1 MESWNDTDWLHEPPT
16 VDDLAGLVMSDNAVS
31 LWLRSPNPDLGYE
44 RPLELVAAGDAQRV
58 IDLLLALA
66 EGVTA

>member
-1 MESWNDTDWLHEPPT
+1 MESWNDTDWLHGHPT
-16 VDDLAGLVMSDNAVS
+16 VDDLARMVMSDNAAS

-44 RPLELVAAGDAQRV
+44 RPLDLVSAGDTQRV

>member
-1 MESWNDTDWLHEPPT
+1 MESWNYTDWLHEHPT
-16 VDDLAGLVMSDNAVS
+16 VDDLARSVMSDNAAS